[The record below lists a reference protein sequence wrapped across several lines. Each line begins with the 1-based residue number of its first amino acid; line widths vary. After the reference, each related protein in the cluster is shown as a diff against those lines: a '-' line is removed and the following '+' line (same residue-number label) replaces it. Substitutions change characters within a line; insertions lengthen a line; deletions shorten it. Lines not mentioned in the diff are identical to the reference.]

1 MSTSNLLGSH
11 IIICDNVEE
20 RSVLLKQELSGHR
33 VVTFLED
40 DFKVEHAKAVMAEA
54 YIAEEHIKYLV
65 LAAKSFN
72 SISQNALLKLLEEP
86 PRNIELI
93 IITESKSTLLPTVR
107 SRLKIVQEK
116 RMALHKE
123 LDLKLRDLDLS
134 LLFAFVKAHDRL
146 SKHEA
151 KSLIESLYHRATVID
166 RLALSERQIEIFE
179 RSYRLIELN
188 SRLQTVLVT
197 LLMTFLRQKVRH
209 EG

>member
-20 RSVLLKQELSGHR
+20 RSVQLKHELRPHR
-33 VVTFLED
+33 VVTFLEE
-40 DFKVEHAKAVMAEA
+40 DFKVEHAKAVMNEA
-54 YIAEEHIKYLV
+54 YIAEEHIKYLL
-65 LAAKSFN
+65 LAAKNFN
-72 SISQNALLKLLEEP
+72 PISQNALLKLLEEP

-107 SRLKIVQEK
+107 SRLKIVQE
-116 RMALHKE
+116 RSTLLHKE
-123 LDLKLRDLDLS
+123 LDIRLRDLDLA
-134 LLFAFVKAHDRL
+134 LLFEFVKAHDRL
-146 SKHEA
+146 SKYEA
-151 KSLIESLYHRATVID
+151 KRLVESLYHRATVID
-166 RLALSERQIEIFE
+166 ALTLSEKQITIFE

-197 LLMTFLRQKVRH
+197 LLMTFLPQKAQR